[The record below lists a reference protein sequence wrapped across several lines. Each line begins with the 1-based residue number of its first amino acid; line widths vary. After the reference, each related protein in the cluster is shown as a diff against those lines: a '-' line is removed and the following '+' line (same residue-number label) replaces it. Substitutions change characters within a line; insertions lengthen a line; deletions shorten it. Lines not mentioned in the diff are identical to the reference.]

1 MLKAIII
8 AYEFPPLNVGGT
20 SRTFRFTNYLPKY
33 GVKPIVFT
41 LHPESYFSVFENPKT
56 DKEKLNLLDP
66 SVEIIQVKSDNL
78 FSKKHKKIRTFIQ
91 TFFNIHRGVEAKY
104 WKQNLYAKIDDYLQ
118 TNSAAC
124 IFVTAPPFSVLSL
137 AKRVSK
143 KHKLPL
149 IVDFR
154 DPMTLWTI
162 NPYGNYITYLLTK
175 LNERSILRAASA
187 IIATSEVTIED
198 MQSLHPNILKEKFHY
213 IPNSYEGIIHYEP
226 ITTKTSNKITIGY
239 VGSFYYS
246 PVSRNLILTPWYK
259 KKGHR
264 LLQFVPR
271 KEDWLYRSP
280 CFVFKAFSELIKN
293 NPEYKDKIILKFA
306 GKKEYWFDEMV
317 KDEKLEDIVE
327 HIGWLSH
334 SDSIQFQKQ
343 CDWLLLTS
351 AKVINGLDYSIA
363 GKTFEYI
370 KLQKP
375 ILGFVCNGAQKDL
388 LESTGI
394 AKILDPDDI
403 KTNSKILI
411 KLFSE
416 SIYLNPNEE
425 FISFFSSEVQ
435 AKRLASILR
444 DVGLTSKVQ

>member
-1 MLKAIII
+1 MKIIII
-8 AYEFPPLNVGGT
+8 AYEFPPLSAGGT
-20 SRTFRFTNYLPKY
+20 ARAFRFANFLPNYDI
-33 GVKPIVFT
+33 KPVVFT
-41 LHPESYFSVFENPKT
+41 LHPASYLEVFENPKT
-56 DKEKLNLLDP
+56 DAAKLNQLDP
-66 SVEIIQVKSDNL
+66 RVELIQVKSENII
-78 FSKKHKKIRTFIQ
+78 SKKVNKIRNFLQ
-91 TFFNIHRGVEAKY
+91 TYFNFHKGVEAKY
-104 WKQNLYAKIDDYLQ
+104 WKKNLNIEIDKYLVN
-118 TNSAAC
+118 NSVDC
-124 IFVTAPPFSVLSL
+124 IYVTAPPFSVLTL
-137 AKRVSK
+137 AKRIAN

-149 IVDFR
+149 VVDFR

-213 IPNSYEGIIHYEP
+213 IPNSYEGTIHYEP

-293 NPEYKDKIILKFA
+293 YPEYKNKIILKFA

-394 AKILDPDDI
+394 AKTFNPDEI
-403 KTNSKILI
+403 ESNSEMLL

-416 SIYLNPNEE
+416 KIYLTPNEE
-425 FISFFSSEVQ
+425 FISSFTSENQ
-435 AKRLASILR
+435 TKRLASILTKFR
-444 DVGLTSKVQ
+444 PSN